1 MTLIYTRIVQMAPYT
16 VWVALFSAVTVV
28 TVSDLVIKERTG
40 NTNTRQFIWVKN
52 ENYIFVGSNSNK
64 NTHYQS

>member
-16 VWVALFSAVTVV
+16 VWAALFSAVTVV
-28 TVSDLVIKERTG
+28 TVSDLVIKDRTG
-40 NTNTRQFIWVKN
+40 NTNARQFIWVKN
-52 ENYIFVGSNSNK
+52 ENCIFVGSNSNK